1 MIFKIFISIM
11 MFVIVA
17 NLVDIQDLLK
27 EVINGR
33 K

>member
-1 MIFKIFISIM
+1 MIFKLFIAIM
-11 MFVIVA
+11 LCVIVA
-17 NLVDIQDLLK
+17 NLVDIQDLLR